1 MATCGRRV
9 VNLFL
14 ACCASQAD
22 PVTAYRLN
30 DDGTVATSFGYGH
43 LPTTAPAYN
52 VFAFTTTGA
61 NDAGVIAVNAAPF
74 TTGLIAATTG
84 KVGVGFLLSGLDA
97 VTDLETAMLLLQ
109 FNGSLQT
116 QFTALAK
123 YTSGAFAYNFRS
135 GAANATVLD
144 DTGALTPAGAKFGLL
159 MDFDAGT
166 VSYYLNTTLIGVA
179 SESLQNIGWFPA
191 LYVENDSNVG
201 AGHAASGAIVLD
213 AAALSEYGFPAGT
226 KNWAGVTI

>member
-1 MATCGRRV
+1 M
-9 VNLFL
+9 NIFL
-14 ACCASQAD
+14 GCCASQASV
-22 PVTAYRLN
+22 PAATYKL
-30 DDGTVATSFGYGH
+30 DDAGSIATSFGYGH
-43 LPTTAPAYN
+43 LPTTAPEYN
-52 VFAFTTTGA
+52 VFSFTTTGA

-97 VTDLETAMLLLQ
+97 VTDLETAMLLFQ

-144 DTGALTPAGAKFGLL
+144 QSGALTPAGAKFGLL

-166 VSYYLNTTLIGVA
+166 VSYYLNTTLVGVA

-201 AGHAASGAIVLD
+201 AGHAVSGAIVLN
-213 AAALSEYGFPAGT
+213 AAALSTYGFPAGT
-226 KNWAGVTI
+226 KTWAGVTI